1 MQKLA
6 AALLALAPVAVFAAA
21 CGSGGVVTDEATG
34 GGATGGAGGG
44 GGGGGGG
51 DGCVISADMRTMI
64 EETLTEISLTAI
76 DVSKNS
82 SDTQYGFGIQI
93 PGAEQSFVGYTS
105 VNNSCPNSSVVNNCD
120 STIGGSNDPFWTMV
134 HDRCVRFR
142 CEQGGSNV
150 ALVDTFL
157 TMRPKVSATD
167 RHEFTYDTTLP
178 TGTATFDPN
187 PLITWRIDLSDLAAI
202 QVDAKITN
210 VVRILEP
217 DDTFID
223 FTHTGTVAVSR
234 TDADVSLATLTLEW
248 PSLISGGDVLT
259 GTVQVDAAGGVSG
272 DVKVGETIIA
282 GIKDEYKFAWQGACA
297 ATN

>member
-1 MQKLA
+1 MQKIVA
-6 AALLALAPVAVFAAA
+6 SLLALTPIAVFAAA
-21 CGSGGVVTDEATG
+21 CGSGGTTDEATTGVPGSG
-34 GGATGGAGGG
+34 GSGGV
-44 GGGGGGG
+44 GGGG
-51 DGCVISADMRTMI
+51 DACIISADIRTMV
-64 EETLTEISLTAI
+64 EETLTEISLTSR
-76 DVSKNS
+76 DVAKNS
-82 SDTQYGFGIQI
+82 NDKHYGFGIQI
-93 PGAEQSFVGYTS
+93 PGAEQSFVGYTT
-105 VNNSCPNSSVVNNCD
+105 VITPCPTDSVVSSCD
-120 STIGGSNDPFWTMV
+120 STKGGSADPFWMTV

-142 CEQGGSNV
+142 CEQGGNNI
-150 ALVDTFL
+150 ALVDTYL
-157 TMRPKVSATD
+157 TMQPKLLATD
-167 RHEFTYDTTLP
+167 KHEFTYDTTHP

-187 PLITWRIDLSDLAAI
+187 PFITWRIDLTDLAAI

-210 VVRILEP
+210 VVRILQT